1 MAPQVGL
8 ERCPEILT
16 AEVILLIFR
25 KNARKTSVD
34 AGFERVN
41 RLSLKSGKAAHSEIG
56 RTKVGHFFR
65 RDSVGKPSKEPSKM
79 DGSLDA
85 KVSPAGRSDNRLE
98 AILRT
103 TDDLD
108 AVLRFAAVAQSD
120 AFLSGRAGTRGRIGA
135 RIDRAA
141 LHANVVM

>member
-34 AGFERVN
+34 AGFERVSP
-41 RLSLKSGKAAHSEIG
+41 LSLKSGKAAQSEIG

-65 RDSVGKPSKEPSKM
+65 SETIKEPYKV
-79 DGSLDA
+79 DGSTFA
-85 KVSPAGRSDNRLE
+85 FQAIAAGSPRESYR
-98 AILRT
+98 
-103 TDDLD
+103 
-108 AVLRFAAVAQSD
+108 
-120 AFLSGRAGTRGRIGA
+120 
-135 RIDRAA
+135 
-141 LHANVVM
+141 